1 MHIAQCLAHSKC
13 LMNDSYYS
21 YGKNTKMNVA
31 VTH

>member
-1 MHIAQCLAHSKC
+1 MQIAQCLPHSKS

-21 YGKNTKMNVA
+21 YGKNTKMNVP